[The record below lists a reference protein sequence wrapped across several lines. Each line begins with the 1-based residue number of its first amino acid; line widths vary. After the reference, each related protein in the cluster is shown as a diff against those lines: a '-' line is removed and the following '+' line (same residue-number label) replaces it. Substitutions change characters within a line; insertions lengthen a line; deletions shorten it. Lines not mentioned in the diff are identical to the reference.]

1 MTPANPSSPPAP
13 LYSERLAAP
22 PSYWAIALFF
32 GLSFVTA
39 VGVYLGP
46 EGALAAALVTAGLI
60 AGVLAWIGGA
70 RIAVDDRGLTVGAA
84 LLEWPYLGDVVRL
97 DREATRRRLG
107 VDADARAFVVERP
120 YITDAVEVGVA
131 DPADPHPYWLVSTR
145 HPAQLA
151 LALERGRAASGGAS

>member
-97 DREATRRRLG
+97 GCLVRLEAADQAIEEPWRLRLTFG
-107 VDADARAFVVERP
+107 RYPRVEIDVVSS
-120 YITDAVEVGVA
+120 AG
-131 DPADPHPYWLVSTR
+131 H
-145 HPAQLA
+145 
-151 LALERGRAASGGAS
+151 